1 MENHVISCTWS
12 LISTWS
18 CLQVYVLPFWQ
29 RFLQVQFISFP
40 QVQYCSAS
48 PFNFVSYRG
57 NAAHHLSLKFLSTG
71 AIDLRILEITLKPYA
86 VIRMRI
92 INSLVNWFMSCS
104 CSQASRPDF
113 DSVEIWRREKI
124 GRILLFHHKA
134 RAVNVLQVD
143 WLLAVHEVLC
153 EHVGRIAYHAYV

>member
-1 MENHVISCTWS
+1 
-12 LISTWS
+12 
-18 CLQVYVLPFWQ
+18 
-29 RFLQVQFISFP
+29 
-40 QVQYCSAS
+40 
-48 PFNFVSYRG
+48 
-57 NAAHHLSLKFLSTG
+57 
-71 AIDLRILEITLKPYA
+71 
-86 VIRMRI
+86 
-92 INSLVNWFMSCS
+92 MSCS